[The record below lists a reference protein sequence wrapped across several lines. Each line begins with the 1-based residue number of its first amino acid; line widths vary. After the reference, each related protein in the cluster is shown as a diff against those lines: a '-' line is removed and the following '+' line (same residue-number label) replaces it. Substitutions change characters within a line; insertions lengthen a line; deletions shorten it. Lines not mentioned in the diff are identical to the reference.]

1 MGHTAKHYSRFQY
14 NTPTTNCTSTSPAQ
28 DTKWLIDSAASHN
41 ITGDLAN
48 LSIHSEYDGTDEVII
63 GDGSGL
69 PVSHIGSLLFQSPN
83 RTFHLNDTLC
93 VPNIQKNLISAH
105 QFTRQNHVFIELHP
119 SFFLV
124 KDQITGAVLFRGA
137 CDNGVYTLPKSMVQ
151 SSPTIVANVHERI
164 SIDGW
169 HKRLGHPSP
178 KLVTHLINS
187 FSLPTINKKNISL
200 CSSCSINKAH
210 RQPFRQNSLL
220 SHAPLDLL
228 YIDVWG
234 PSSTI
239 GITGARYY
247 LIFVDHFTKYIW
259 FYPMETKSSVRIIFP
274 QFKNLVE
281 NRFQL
286 KIKSVYSDNGG
297 EFVALKHYFT
307 TNGISHYTTAPHTPQ
322 QNGVSERH
330 HRHLVETG
338 LTLLHDASL
347 PLQYWPYAFSTAA
360 YLINHQPTPLLQH
373 KSPFEILFTQ
383 SPNYKK
389 LKKFGCLCFPLIRP
403 YNTNKLQPKSIPCI
417 FVGYSLTQN
426 AYSCLDPLTNRLYQS
441 RHVIFHE
448 NENGI
453 PSSQFFTPSPTS
465 ASLVHGN
472 SSSPPTPPPVT
483 SARVPIL
490 TAHSGNESPTLSFT

>member
-1 MGHTAKHYSRFQY
+1 
-14 NTPTTNCTSTSPAQ
+14 
-28 DTKWLIDSAASHN
+28 
-41 ITGDLAN
+41 
-48 LSIHSEYDGTDEVII
+48 
-63 GDGSGL
+63 L

-228 YIDVWG
+228 YTDVWG

-322 QNGVSERH
+322 QNGVSERR

-347 PLQYWPYAFSTAA
+347 PLQY
-360 YLINHQPTPLLQH
+360 
-373 KSPFEILFTQ
+373 
-383 SPNYKK
+383 
-389 LKKFGCLCFPLIRP
+389 
-403 YNTNKLQPKSIPCI
+403 
-417 FVGYSLTQN
+417 
-426 AYSCLDPLTNRLYQS
+426 
-441 RHVIFHE
+441 
-448 NENGI
+448 
-453 PSSQFFTPSPTS
+453 
-465 ASLVHGN
+465 
-472 SSSPPTPPPVT
+472 
-483 SARVPIL
+483 
-490 TAHSGNESPTLSFT
+490 